1 MVISEGSMKGDLKS
15 GWIWVKAYQ
24 KILKSGRI
32 VCHNMS
38 ATKQS
43 RLVSIP
49 KSDLDSLKATIETL
63 ENEYVMD
70 RLERSEQ
77 DIQNGRVRNVR
88 EFLKELWLPP
98 DEGSRKIK
106 VSTISNKAMKCPICG
121 KENSSPPIK
130 EWTFNVFQV
139 SRYKCSECGDH
150 FNTYVGEKN
159 TYTIPRS
166 S

>member
-1 MVISEGSMKGDLKS
+1 M
-15 GWIWVKAYQ
+15 A
-24 KILKSGRI
+24 
-32 VCHNMS
+32 

-88 EFLKELWLPP
+88 EFLKEL
-98 DEGSRKIK
+98 
-106 VSTISNKAMKCPICG
+106 
-121 KENSSPPIK
+121 
-130 EWTFNVFQV
+130 
-139 SRYKCSECGDH
+139 
-150 FNTYVGEKN
+150 
-159 TYTIPRS
+159 
-166 S
+166 